1 MKINTV
7 HGRCQKEM
15 YLDFIGKD
23 NIQDQKEMYLDFIG
37 KDNIQDPIYYLISIT
52 TSDNR
57 THFCINKL

>member
-1 MKINTV
+1 
-7 HGRCQKEM
+7 M

-52 TSDNR
+52 TSDYR

>member
-1 MKINTV
+1 
-7 HGRCQKEM
+7 M